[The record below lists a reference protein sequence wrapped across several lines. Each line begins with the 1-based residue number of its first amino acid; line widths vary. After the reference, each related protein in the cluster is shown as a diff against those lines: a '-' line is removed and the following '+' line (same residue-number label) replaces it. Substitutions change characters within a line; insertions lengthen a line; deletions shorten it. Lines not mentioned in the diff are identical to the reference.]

1 MAIPC
6 VFKWTKSQFSRFE
19 HRRKANQT
27 FNPPPLRAAPAL
39 IDDDCAQM
47 LAVFFAAPTAFVASS
62 RRSSVVTRAV
72 VRLESERPETE
83 MEYLKRRA
91 DEKGE
96 NGGGWSIFKAKDE
109 DAKPDPPW
117 LVASKQR
124 AAQRAERTE
133 RTKDAKRPWWKGADY
148 SDKDSAGLPTAP
160 SVPWFKRMDD
170 SPAEE
175 SPAEESSAPAAD
187 ADAEK

>member
-1 MAIPC
+1 
-6 VFKWTKSQFSRFE
+6 
-19 HRRKANQT
+19 
-27 FNPPPLRAAPAL
+27 
-39 IDDDCAQM
+39 M
-47 LAVFFAAPTAFVASS
+47 LSLFLAAPTAFVVPS
-62 RRSSVVTRAV
+62 RSVCVPARAA
-72 VRLESERPETE
+72 VRLESEKPERPETE

-109 DAKPDPPW
+109 EAKPDPAW

-124 AAQRAERTE
+124 AEQRADRTE
-133 RTKDAKRPWWKGADY
+133 RTKDVAKRPWWKGADY
-148 SDKDSAGLPTAP
+148 SDEDSAGLPAAP
-160 SVPWFKRMDD
+160 SVPWYKRMDN
-170 SPAEE
+170 SPADE

>member
-1 MAIPC
+1 MA
-6 VFKWTKSQFSRFE
+6 KWQSPACLNGRSRNFPW
-19 HRRKANQT
+19 NQT
-27 FNPPPLRAAPAL
+27 FNPPPLRAAPL

-47 LAVFFAAPTAFVASS
+47 LAVFLAAPTAFVASS

-133 RTKDAKRPWWKGADY
+133 RTEDAKRPWWKGADY
-148 SDKDSAGLPTAP
+148 SDEDSAGLPTAP

-175 SPAEESSAPAAD
+175 SPAEESSKPAED

>member
-1 MAIPC
+1 M
-6 VFKWTKSQFSRFE
+6 FKRTACQFSALSHYHWALCCAHAF
-19 HRRKANQT
+19 QT
-27 FNPPPLRAAPAL
+27 YPPRGGTPRSSTRLR
-39 IDDDCAQM
+39 AQM
-47 LAVFFAAPTAFVASS
+47 LVVFVAAPTAFVASS

-133 RTKDAKRPWWKGADY
+133 RTEDAKRPWWKGADY
-148 SDKDSAGLPTAP
+148 SDEDSAGLPTAP

-175 SPAEESSAPAAD
+175 SPAEESSKPAED